1 MGKKGFKFK
10 YFSTYKDDENVMPIY
25 IMLPKMSRYV
35 HSFDESKYIS
45 FFIKDH
51 ELIEKYGN
59 ILDKVSNNIKKD
71 LIVNQYTIK
80 NIWKLKLNLMKVKST
95 QIFMMMDCQKKFFIV
110 FFYQ

>member
-1 MGKKGFKFK
+1 MDKKGFKFK

-45 FFIKDH
+45 FLIKDH

-80 NIWKLKLNLMKVKST
+80 NI
-95 QIFMMMDCQKKFFIV
+95 
-110 FFYQ
+110 